1 MLCDI
6 AGVSRSGYYSWLK
19 NKRNSESYMRKKE
32 LKDQEDFKKILEA
45 YQFRGYNKGSRGI
58 RMRLLHIGINFNRK
72 KIQRLMRK
80 YNLVCPIRKA
90 NPYRR
95 MAKTL
100 KTSDYADN
108 LLERQFETCGP
119 GYVLL

>member
-45 YQFRGYNKGSRGI
+45 YQFR
-58 RMRLLHIGINFNRK
+58 
-72 KIQRLMRK
+72 
-80 YNLVCPIRKA
+80 
-90 NPYRR
+90 
-95 MAKTL
+95 
-100 KTSDYADN
+100 
-108 LLERQFETCGP
+108 
-119 GYVLL
+119 